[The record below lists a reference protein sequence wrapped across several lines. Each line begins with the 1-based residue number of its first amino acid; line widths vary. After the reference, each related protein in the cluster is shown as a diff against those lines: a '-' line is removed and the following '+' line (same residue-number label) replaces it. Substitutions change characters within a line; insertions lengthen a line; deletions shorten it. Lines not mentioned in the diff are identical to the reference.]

1 MQALLLLAINGN
13 NSVRTQSNSAVD
25 ISAGPDL
32 LDLLDLLDPLDPRI
46 YFWIVS
52 DRVQNESFGY
62 L

>member
-13 NSVRTQSNSAVD
+13 NSVRTQSNSAVY

-32 LDLLDLLDPLDPRI
+32 LDLLDPLDLRI

-52 DRVQNESFGY
+52 DLVQNESFGY